1 MEIKLANKIRLAK
14 YIRDTTGTS
23 VNPHSL
29 FDIQV
34 KRIHEV
40 CILGIY
46 YLMMMGHADTHS
58 LFLSTNV
65 NR

>member
-1 MEIKLANKIRLAK
+1 MEIKLSNKIRLAK
-14 YIRDTTGTS
+14 YIRDTTTIS

-40 CILGIY
+40 CTLTI
-46 YLMMMGHADTHS
+46 HH
-58 LFLSTNV
+58 
-65 NR
+65 R

>member
-14 YIRDTTGTS
+14 YIRDTTGIS

-40 CILGIY
+40 
-46 YLMMMGHADTHS
+46 
-58 LFLSTNV
+58 
-65 NR
+65 

>member
-1 MEIKLANKIRLAK
+1 MEIKLANKLRLSR
-14 YIRDTTGTS
+14 YIKDTTGIA

-40 CILGIY
+40 K
-46 YLMMMGHADTHS
+46 S
-58 LFLSTNV
+58 S
-65 NR
+65 R